1 MKRVFKIAI
10 LAVLAFACV
19 ESASADNKLESKD
32 GNAQVV
38 TVAQNE
44 QDDPLNPSAED
55 RALYDKLFRTT
66 CYGKAEKKTDL
77 KKTDKVHICYC
88 AGIADRETKKQ
99 YGDAIVIEYKLPE
112 NEEEYLKLKK
122 EGENPDPIDYPT
134 EETYLIP
141 ITTEGIMVD
150 AFKNKF
156 LEEIEEERCA
166 RIKTDR
172 YCFKWE
178 VYPDM
183 FCKMNSMGY
192 ISRND
197 ARLYFNFPRDGWCD
211 FDLWEDKPNRY
222 GLTKQFFVSVEEAKL
237 IIDHLNKT
245 YPNK

>member
-10 LAVLAFACV
+10 LAVLAFASL

-32 GNAQVV
+32 GNAQAKTV
-38 TVAQNE
+38 TQDE
-44 QDDPLNPSAED
+44 QDDPLKPSAED

-88 AGIADRETKKQ
+88 AGIVDLETKKQ
-99 YGDAIVIEYKLPE
+99 YGDAIFIEYKQPE
-112 NEEEYLKLKK
+112 IEEEYLKRKK
-122 EGENPDPIDYPT
+122 EGKNPNPEAFPT
-134 EETYLIP
+134 QKTYLIP
-141 ITTEGIMVD
+141 IPKEGTYVSYYKDSDLEFITEKC
-150 AFKNKF
+150 AK
-156 LEEIEEERCA
+156 IE
-166 RIKTDR
+166 TSR

-197 ARLYFNFPRDGWCD
+197 AREYFNFPRDGWCD

-222 GLTKQFFVSVEEAKL
+222 GLTKKIWVSEEDAKL
-237 IIDHLNKT
+237 IVNCIKQI
-245 YPNK
+245 KK